1 MDELTNEIFE
11 QCGCSNEVTKT
22 YITTLLDSIKRFD
35 KKQEVFSTNNISDTG
50 EIGLQTRIGDAL
62 SEIRKYLAVDDNKRR
77 ELGLNEDK
85 ITKDF
90 LDIGIFGF
98 IGYIYRNGKWQ

>member
-1 MDELTNEIFE
+1 MEELLNDIFK
-11 QCGCSNEVTKT
+11 QCGCKHELTKT
-22 YITTLLDSIKRFD
+22 YIATLLESVSRFD
-35 KKQEVFSTNNISDTG
+35 KKQDVFSTNNISDTG

-62 SEIRKYLAVDDNKRR
+62 SEIRKYLAIDEDKRR
-77 ELGLNEDK
+77 ELGLSDEK